1 MMSDSA
7 SQERVLVPANELC
20 SSIFDGTHDSPKRQ
34 LDGRKLVTGKQLKNN
49 EILIDDSYFISEEDY
64 QKIIIRSGVQI
75 GDVLFTTIGTV
86 GEVCIIKAP
95 AEYAI
100 KNIGVFR
107 PKHIQDSLWLYY
119 YFLSP
124 QGKAMIESLKKGST
138 QQFMGLNELRN
149 FPIPTPG
156 DVTFRAAQTT
166 ILDLLDSKILIN
178 RQTSSTFEK
187 LSTAIFKS
195 WFIDFDPVHAKLR
208 GEQPAGMDAETA
220 ALFPD
225 SFEESERGLIP
236 SGWKTGTVLDLC
248 SKVVNGSTPSRGNR
262 DFWAL
267 GKFPWFKTG
276 ELADNF
282 LIDSSECISEMA
294 VNRSSV
300 KVLPKGSVL
309 MAIYA
314 APTVGRLG
322 ILTRAAAFNQA
333 CTGMVPLEEVGSGFL
348 YLKLKE
354 SRGYFNSLAIGA
366 AQQNISK
373 GVVENCPVTIP
384 DRLVFAAFNEL
395 VSPMFSMIENNAVQN
410 ANLASIRDALLP
422 RLISGDLE
430 IPDELLVD

>member
-1 MMSDSA
+1 MA
-7 SQERVLVPANELC
+7 SNEPE
-20 SSIFDGTHDSPKRQ
+20 IFELGEIVRTIAPPRKIKNSEYLADGTYPIVDQSVAAVAGWTEDKSALVHPKQ
-34 LDGRKLVTGKQLKNN
+34 DGLIVFGDHTCVLKFLT
-49 EILIDDSYFISEEDY
+49 EPFAQGADGI
-64 QKIIIRSGVQI
+64 KIIEVRSGFNTHYVFAHLAAFPLRQDGYKRHFSELKRLRVRI
-75 GDVLFTTIGTV
+75 PNIRIQG
-86 GEVCIIKAP
+86 
-95 AEYAI
+95 AI
-100 KNIGVFR
+100 SGI
-107 PKHIQDSLWLYY
+107 
-119 YFLSP
+119 
-124 QGKAMIESLKKGST
+124 
-138 QQFMGLNELRN
+138 LR
-149 FPIPTPG
+149 T
-156 DVTFRAAQTT
+156 
-166 ILDLLDSKILIN
+166 LDSKIAANSAVVETLEQIA
-178 RQTSSTFEK
+178 QT
-187 LSTAIFKS
+187 IFKS